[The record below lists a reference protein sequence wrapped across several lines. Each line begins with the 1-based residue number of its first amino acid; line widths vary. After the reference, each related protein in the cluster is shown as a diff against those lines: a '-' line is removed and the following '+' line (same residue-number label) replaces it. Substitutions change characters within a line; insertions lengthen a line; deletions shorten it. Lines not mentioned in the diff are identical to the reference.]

1 MTHSPLIPGFNWDF
15 QNSCGYGT
23 HQPVLYEAIKRS
35 TLDKFP
41 ILELGCGQFST
52 DLIHRLAK
60 DRQIISVDSDAGWL
74 DSCRKIHEGPTHEFK
89 LCSFEEMST
98 FTGIF
103 SVIFVDQGLWESR
116 LESIKAYKNNAEFVV
131 LHDSDY
137 LVRELGVNFSDYY
150 KYHKTFMPLQPYPYV
165 TGPPTTIL
173 SNFSN
178 VTRWEIN
185 YEDYK

>member
-15 QNSCGYGT
+15 QHHSGYGT
-23 HQPVLYEAIKRS
+23 HQPVLYEAIKRAI
-35 TLDKFP
+35 LDMFP
-41 ILELGCGQFST
+41 ILELGCGKFST
-52 DLIHRLAK
+52 ELIHKTAGQRK
-60 DRQIISVDSDAGWL
+60 VISVDSDAGWL
-74 DSCRKIHEGPTHEFK
+74 DSCRKEYEGPMHEFK

-98 FTGIF
+98 FKGLY
-103 SVIFVDQGLWESR
+103 SVVFVDQGLWSSR
-116 LESIKAYKNNAEFVV
+116 LDSIKAYRYTSEFVV

-137 LVRELGVNFSDYY
+137 LIRELGVNFSDYY

-173 SNFSN
+173 SNYTD
-178 VTRWEIN
+178 VTQWEIN